1 LSATYL
7 GFLLSRHSRDRNGN
21 NELSYWLASEMG
33 AVKLIP
39 ATQPL
44 VMFIPQDQ
52 LTTALACLSE
62 LNPRFNYKD
71 LKMRSFDLELMS
83 AFYFQ
88 TSHDY
93 HRAQELLRRKLV
105 TVLEADIR
113 PAERYLMERFVKG
126 AIEFTGTPVQR
137 KGYVEFQ
144 QAQLKPAELPDNL
157 VDKIKQISLDIEC
170 SEHGELYSIGLYS
183 LSPAYCPDGK
193 PFKRVY
199 MIGEQLDKDLAQA
212 QIKANNNLA
221 QDPDE
226 EPLIHWVADE
236 KSLLQALQAFVISY
250 DPDVFIGWNVINF
263 DFRLLAVR
271 ATFHNIKLAL
281 GRGGQ
286 NLHWRDGRTPQQQG
300 FLTLHGRVVVDG
312 IDSLKT
318 ATYSFPSFSLE
329 NVAQAILGVGKETDD
344 VDNRMEQINHDFHFN
359 KLKLAKYNLQDC
371 VLVWDI
377 FVKTRLLD
385 FLLLRSQLT
394 GLELDR
400 NGGSVLAFT
409 NVYLPKLHRAGY
421 IAPNLRESGV
431 MASPGGYVMDSF
443 PGLYDHVIVLD
454 FKSLYPSIIRTFKI
468 DPVGLLEGVQNPT
481 EAIPGF
487 RGGLFDRDKHY
498 LPDIITELWSQ
509 RDQAKLDKD
518 AARSQAIK
526 ILMNSFYG
534 VLGSGG
540 CRFYDTRLAS
550 SITMRGQEIMQ
561 TTAGWLEAKGYKV
574 IYGDTDSTFVLLDE
588 SKFTAGYTGTSA
600 DRGLQADRMGAELSA
615 YINEQWQ
622 RHLREDYDIDCF
634 LDIEYE
640 VHYHK
645 FLMPTIRGLDKGS
658 KKRYA
663 GLVHTKDGEKLI
675 FKGLETVRTDW
686 TDLAKM
692 FQKELYHRVFHN
704 IAVEDY
710 VLEIVE
716 KTLAG
721 EFNDKLVYRKRLR
734 QELALY
740 VKNVPPH
747 VKAARAADEKNRQLG
762 QPLRYQHKAWI
773 SYVLTLNGPEAVEH
787 QHSVLDFEHYIEK
800 QIKPIAD
807 GILPFIGLSFDLI
820 TDQQMGLF

>member
-1 LSATYL
+1 MSATYL

-39 ATQPL
+39 TTQPL

-62 LNPRFNYKD
+62 LNPRFTFKD
-71 LKMRSFDLELMS
+71 LKLRSFDLELMS
-83 AFYFQ
+83 AFYFR

-113 PAERYLMERFVKG
+113 PPERYLMERFVKG
-126 AIEFTGTPVQR
+126 AVEFTGTPVQR

-183 LSPAYCPDGK
+183 LSPAYCPDGQ

-199 MIGEQLDKDLAQA
+199 MIGEAPEADTE
-212 QIKANNNLA
+212 
-221 QDPDE
+221 QDVKHA
-226 EPLIHWVADE
+226 PLIHWVADE
-236 KSLLQALQAFVISY
+236 KSLLLALQAFVISY
-250 DPDVFIGWNVINF
+250 DPDIFIGWNVINF

-286 NLHWRDGRTPQQQG
+286 NLHWRDGRTPQQPG

-329 NVAQAILGVGKETDD
+329 NVAQEILGVGKDTDD
-344 VDNRMEQINHDFHFN
+344 VDNRMDQINHDFHFN
-359 KLKLAKYNLQDC
+359 KPKLAKYNLQDC

-431 MASPGGYVMDSF
+431 TASPGGYVMDSF

-487 RGGLFDRDKHY
+487 RGGLFDREKHY
-498 LPDIITELWSQ
+498 LPEVISGLWAQ
-509 RDQAKLDKD
+509 RDQAKIDKD

-561 TTAGWLEAKGYKV
+561 TTAGWIEAKGYKV
-574 IYGDTDSTFVLLDE
+574 IYGDTDSTFVLLDR
-588 SKFTAGYTGTSA
+588 SKFTEG
-600 DRGLQADRMGAELSA
+600 DRGEQADRMGAELSE
-615 YINEQWQ
+615 YINQQWQ

-663 GLVHTKDGEKLI
+663 GLVNTKDGEKLI

-692 FQKELYHRVFHN
+692 FQMELYHRVFHDLE
-704 IAVEDY
+704 VKDY

-734 QELALY
+734 QELSAY

-773 SYVLTLNGPEAVEH
+773 SYVLTLSGPEAVEH

-800 QIKPIAD
+800 QLKPIAD

>member
-1 LSATYL
+1 
-7 GFLLSRHSRDRNGN
+7 
-21 NELSYWLASEMG
+21 MG

-62 LNPRFNYKD
+62 LNPRFSYKD
-71 LKMRSFDLELMS
+71 LKMRSFELELMS
-83 AFYFQ
+83 AFYFR
-88 TSHDY
+88 TSHDF

-113 PAERYLMERFVKG
+113 PSERYLMERFIKG
-126 AIEFTGTPVQR
+126 AVEFTGTPVQR

-183 LSPAYCPDGK
+183 ISPAYCPDGQ

-199 MIGEQLDKDLAQA
+199 MIGEAPDKDLAQA
-212 QIKANNNLA
+212 
-221 QDPDE
+221 PE
-226 EPLIHWVADE
+226 SEPLIHWVADE
-236 KSLLQALQAFVISY
+236 KSLLLALQAFVISY
-250 DPDVFIGWNVINF
+250 DPDIFIGWNVINF
-263 DFRLLAVR
+263 DFRLLAQR
-271 ATFHNIKLAL
+271 ATFHNLKLAL

-286 NLHWRDGRTPQQQG
+286 NLHWRDGRTPQQLG

-318 ATYSFPSFSLE
+318 ATYNFFSFSLE
-329 NVAQAILGVGKETDD
+329 NVAQELLGVGKDTDD
-344 VDNRMEQINHDFHFN
+344 VDNRMAQINHDFHFN
-359 KLKLAKYNLQDC
+359 KVKLAKYNLQDC

-431 MASPGGYVMDSF
+431 MSPGGYVMDSF

-498 LPDIITELWSQ
+498 LPAIITELWTQ
-509 RDQAKLDKD
+509 RDQAKRDKD
-518 AARSQAIK
+518 VARSQAIK
-526 ILMNSFYG
+526 LLMNSFYG

-561 TTAGWLEAKGYKV
+561 ITAGWIEAKGYKV
-574 IYGDTDSTFVLLDE
+574 IYGDTDSTFVLLDAA
-588 SKFTAGYTGTSA
+588 KFTGSDSSPAE
-600 DRGLQADRMGAELSA
+600 RGLQADRMGAELSE
-615 YINEQWQ
+615 YINQQWQ
-622 RHLREDYDIDCF
+622 RQLREDYDSDCF

-663 GLVHTKDGEKLI
+663 GLVRTKDGEKLI

-692 FQKELYHRVFHN
+692 FQMELYHRVFHGL
-704 IAVEDY
+704 AVEDY

-716 KTLAG
+716 RTLAG

-734 QELALY
+734 QELSLY

-773 SYVLTLNGPEAVEH
+773 SYVLTLNGPEAIEH

-807 GILPFIGLSFDLI
+807 GILPFIGLSFDLL

>member
-1 LSATYL
+1 MSATYL

-44 VMFIPQDQ
+44 VLFIPQDQ

-62 LNPRFNYKD
+62 LNPRFTYKD
-71 LKMRSFDLELMS
+71 LTLRSFDLELMS
-83 AFYFQ
+83 AFYFR

-126 AIEFTGTPVQR
+126 AVQFTGIAVQR
-137 KGYVEFQ
+137 KGYIEFQ
-144 QAQLKPAELPDNL
+144 QAQIKPADIPDVL
-157 VDKIKQISLDIEC
+157 VDKLKQVSLDIEC
-170 SEHGELYSIGLYS
+170 SERGELYSIGLYS
-183 LSPAYCPDGK
+183 KSPAYCPDGQA
-193 PFKRVY
+193 FSRVY
-199 MIGEQLDKDLAQA
+199 MIGSA
-212 QIKANNNLA
+212 
-221 QDPDE
+221 PDDE
-226 EPLIHWVADE
+226 AGAGEDDVNSTTVMIEWVADE
-236 KSLLQALQAFVISY
+236 KSLLLALQAFVTSY
-250 DPDVFIGWNVINF
+250 DPDIFIGWNVINF
-263 DFRLLAVR
+263 DFRLLAQR
-271 ATFHNIKLAL
+271 AAFHNLKLAL

-286 NLHWRDGRTPQQQG
+286 NLHWRDGRTPQQLG
-300 FLTLHGRVVVDG
+300 FLTLHGRVVIDG

-329 NVAQAILGVGKETDD
+329 NVAQELLGVGKDTDD

-359 KLKLAKYNLQDC
+359 KVKLAKYNLQDC

-421 IAPNLRESGV
+421 IAPNLRESGIT
-431 MASPGGYVMDSF
+431 ASPGGYVMDSF

-468 DPVGLLEGVQNPT
+468 DPVGLLEGVQNPAA
-481 EAIPGF
+481 AIPGF
-487 RGGLFDRDKHY
+487 RGGLFDRKKHY
-498 LPDIITELWSQ
+498 LPDIISELWSK

-561 TTAGWLEAKGYKV
+561 TTASWIEDLGYKV
-574 IYGDTDSTFVLLDE
+574 IYGDTDSTFVLLDAN
-588 SKFTAGYTGTSA
+588 KFSGG
-600 DRGLQADRMGAELSA
+600 DRGVQADRMGAELA
-615 YINEQWQ
+615 AHINTQWQ
-622 RHLREDYDIDCF
+622 RYLRDDFELDCF
-634 LDIEYE
+634 LEIEYE
-640 VHYHK
+640 THYHK

-663 GLVHTKDGEKLI
+663 GLVHTKDGEQLI
-675 FKGLETVRTDW
+675 FKGLESVRTDW
-686 TDLAKM
+686 TELAKL
-692 FQKELYHRVFHN
+692 FQAELYHRVFHDLD
-704 IAVEDY
+704 VVDF
-710 VLEIVE
+710 VLETVA

-734 QELALY
+734 QELSQY

-762 QPLRYQHKAWI
+762 QPLRYQQKTWI
-773 SYVLTLNGPEAVEH
+773 CYVLTLNGPEAIEH
-787 QHSVLDFEHYIEK
+787 QQSVIDFEHYIEK
-800 QIKPIAD
+800 QLKPIAD
-807 GILPFIGLSFDLI
+807 GILPFIGLSFDQI
-820 TDQQMGLF
+820 TDQQLGLF

>member
-1 LSATYL
+1 MSATYL

-39 ATQPL
+39 SAQPL

-62 LNPRFNYKD
+62 LNPRFTYKD
-71 LKMRSFDLELMS
+71 LTLRSFDLELMS
-83 AFYFQ
+83 AFYFR

-126 AIEFTGTPVQR
+126 AVQFTGIPVQR
-137 KGYVEFQ
+137 KGYIEFQ
-144 QAQLKPAELPDNL
+144 QAQLKPADIPDAL
-157 VDKIKQISLDIEC
+157 VDKLKLISLDIEC
-170 SEHGELYSIGLYS
+170 SERGELYSIGLYS
-183 LSPAYCPDGK
+183 KSPAYCPDGQA
-193 PFKRVY
+193 FSRVY
-199 MIGEQLDKDLAQA
+199 MIGATPDGEAGAVGKDINAKTSM
-212 QIKANNNLA
+212 I
-221 QDPDE
+221 E
-226 EPLIHWVADE
+226 WVADE
-236 KSLLQALQAFVISY
+236 KSLLLALQALVTRY
-250 DPDVFIGWNVINF
+250 DPDIFIGWNVINF
-263 DFRLLAVR
+263 DFRLLAQR
-271 ATFHNIKLAL
+271 AAFHNLKLAL

-286 NLHWRDGRTPQQQG
+286 NLHWRDGRTPQQAG
-300 FLTLHGRVVVDG
+300 FLTLHGRVVIDG

-329 NVAQAILGVGKETDD
+329 NVAQELLGVGKDTDD

-359 KLKLAKYNLQDC
+359 KVKLAKYNLQDC
-371 VLVWDI
+371 ILVWDI

-394 GLELDR
+394 GLELNR

-421 IAPNLRESGV
+421 IAPNLRESGIT
-431 MASPGGYVMDSF
+431 ASPGGYVMDSF

-468 DPVGLLEGVQNPT
+468 DPVGLLEGVQKPAA
-481 EAIPGF
+481 AIPGF
-487 RGGLFDRDKHY
+487 RGGLFDRKKHY
-498 LPDIITELWSQ
+498 LPDIISELWSQ

-561 TTAGWLEAKGYKV
+561 TTASWIEDLGYKV
-574 IYGDTDSTFVLLDE
+574 IYGDTDSTFVLLDAN
-588 SKFTAGYTGTSA
+588 KFSAG
-600 DRGLQADRMGAELSA
+600 DRGVQAARMGAELA
-615 YINEQWQ
+615 AHINSQWQ
-622 RHLREDYDIDCF
+622 RYLRDDFELDCF
-634 LDIEYE
+634 LEIEYE
-640 VHYHK
+640 THYHK

-663 GLVHTKDGEKLI
+663 GLVHTKDGEQLI
-675 FKGLETVRTDW
+675 FKGLESVRTDW
-686 TDLAKM
+686 TELAKQ
-692 FQKELYHRVFHN
+692 FQTELYRRVFHDLE
-704 IAVEDY
+704 VVDY
-710 VLEIVE
+710 LLDTVA

-734 QELALY
+734 QELSQY

-762 QPLRYQHKAWI
+762 LPLRYQHKTWI

-787 QHSVLDFEHYIEK
+787 QQSMIDFEHYIEK
-800 QIKPIAD
+800 QLKPIAD
-807 GILPFIGLSFDLI
+807 GILPFIGLSFDQI
-820 TDQQMGLF
+820 TDQQLGLF

>member
-39 ATQPL
+39 SVQPL

-62 LNPRFNYKD
+62 LNPRFTYKD
-71 LKMRSFDLELMS
+71 LTLRSFDLALMS
-83 AFYFQ
+83 AFYFR

-126 AIEFTGTPVQR
+126 AVQFTGIPVQR
-137 KGYVEFQ
+137 KGYIEYQ
-144 QAQLKPAELPDNL
+144 QAQIKPADIPDSL
-157 VDKIKQISLDIEC
+157 VEKLKQISLDIEC
-170 SEHGELYSIGLYS
+170 SENGELYSIGLYS
-183 LSPAYCPDGK
+183 QSPVYCLDGQA
-193 PFKRVY
+193 FSRVY
-199 MIGEQLDKDLAQA
+199 MIGTAPNTADTDDKASM
-212 QIKANNNLA
+212 I
-221 QDPDE
+221 E
-226 EPLIHWVADE
+226 WVADE
-236 KSLLQALQAFVISY
+236 KSLLLALQAFVTSH
-250 DPDVFIGWNVINF
+250 DPDIFIGWNVINF
-263 DFRLLAVR
+263 DFRLLAQR
-271 ATFHNIKLAL
+271 AAFHNLKLAL

-286 NLHWRDGRTPQQQG
+286 NLHWRDGRTPQQPG
-300 FLTLHGRVVVDG
+300 FLTLHGRVVIDG

-318 ATYSFPSFSLE
+318 ATYNFPSFSLE
-329 NVAQAILGVGKETDD
+329 NVAQALLGVGKDTDD
-344 VDNRMEQINHDFHFN
+344 VDNRMEQINHDFHFS
-359 KLKLAKYNLQDC
+359 KVKLAKYNLQDC

-421 IAPNLRESGV
+421 IAPNLRESGIT
-431 MASPGGYVMDSF
+431 ASPGGYVMDSF

-454 FKSLYPSIIRTFKI
+454 FKSLYPAIIRTFKI
-468 DPVGLLEGVQNPT
+468 DPVGLLEGVQNPAA
-481 EAIPGF
+481 AIPGF
-487 RGGLFDRDKHY
+487 RGGLFDRKKHY
-498 LPDIITELWSQ
+498 LPDIIAELWSQ

-561 TTAGWLEAKGYKV
+561 TTASWIESLGYKV
-574 IYGDTDSTFVLLDE
+574 IYGDTDSTFVLLDAD
-588 SKFTAGYTGTSA
+588 KFSAG
-600 DRGLQADRMGAELSA
+600 DRSVQADRMGAELTEH
-615 YINEQWQ
+615 INAQWQ
-622 RHLREDYDIDCF
+622 RYLKDDFELDCF
-634 LDIEYE
+634 LEIEYE
-640 VHYHK
+640 THYHK

-663 GLVHTKDGEKLI
+663 GLVNTKGGEQLI
-675 FKGLETVRTDW
+675 FKGLESVRTDW
-686 TDLAKM
+686 TELAKQ
-692 FQKELYHRVFHN
+692 FQAELYHRVFHD
-704 IAVEDY
+704 IAVVDY
-710 VLEIVE
+710 VLETVE

-734 QELALY
+734 QELSQY

-762 QPLRYQHKAWI
+762 QPLRYQHKTAI
-773 SYVLTLNGPEAVEH
+773 SYVLTLNGPEAIEH
-787 QHSVLDFEHYIEK
+787 QQSVIDFEHYIEK

-807 GILPFIGLSFDLI
+807 GILPFIGLSFDQI
-820 TDQQMGLF
+820 TDQQLGLF

>member
-1 LSATYL
+1 MSTTYQ
-7 GFLLSRHSRDRNGN
+7 GFLLTRHSRDRNGS
-21 NELSYWLASEMG
+21 NELSYWLASEIG
-33 AVKLIP
+33 PVKLIP
-39 ATQPL
+39 AHQPL
-44 VMFIPQDQ
+44 VMFIPQSQ
-52 LTTALACLSE
+52 LATALACLNE
-62 LNPRFNYKD
+62 LNPRFNYKN
-71 LKMRSFDLELMS
+71 LPLRSFELEEMS

-88 TSHDY
+88 TSHDF

-113 PAERYLMERFVKG
+113 PAERFIMERFIKG
-126 AIEFTGTPVQR
+126 MVAFTGQFVKR
-137 KGYVEFQ
+137 RGYIEVQ
-144 QAQLKPAELPDNL
+144 QAQMKPAEITPDIVGKL
-157 VDKIKQISLDIEC
+157 KQISLDIEC

-183 LSPAYCPDGK
+183 QSPAYQIDAQ
-193 PFKRVY
+193 PFRRVY
-199 MIGEQLDKDLAQA
+199 MVGDAQES
-212 QIKANNNLA
+212 
-221 QDPDE
+221 DDY
-226 EPLIHWVADE
+226 IHWVADE
-236 KSLLQALQAFVISY
+236 KQLLLALQQFVIEF
-250 DPDVFIGWNVINF
+250 DPDIFIGWNVINF
-263 DFRLLAVR
+263 DFRLLAKR
-271 ATFHNIKLAL
+271 AEFNNMKLSL

-329 NVAQAILGVGKETDD
+329 NVAQTLLGVGKDTDD
-344 VDNRMEQINHDFHFN
+344 VENRLAKIVHDFHFN
-359 KLKLAKYNLQDC
+359 KPKLAAYNLQDC

-385 FLLLRSQLT
+385 FLALRSQLT

-468 DPVGLLEGVQNPT
+468 DPVGLLEGVQSPT

-487 RGGLFDRDKHY
+487 RGGLFDRNKHY
-498 LPDIITELWSQ
+498 LPQIITELWSQ

-561 TTAGWLEAKGYKV
+561 ITAKWIEELGYKV
-574 IYGDTDSTFVLLDE
+574 IYGDTDSTFVHLDA
-588 SKFTAGYTGTSA
+588 SKFIDVNNESCNGEK
-600 DRGLQADRMGAELSA
+600 RLQQADVMGAKLTNI
-615 YINEQWQ
+615 INNKWQ
-622 RHLREDYDIDCF
+622 QHLRDEYDLDCD
-634 LDIEYE
+634 LEIEYE
-640 VHYHK
+640 THYHK

-663 GLVHTKDGEKLI
+663 GLVQKGTDEKLI
-675 FKGLETVRTDW
+675 FKGLESVRTDW
-686 TDLAKM
+686 TDLAKI
-692 FQKELYHRVFHN
+692 FQTELYQRVFHDR
-704 IAVEDY
+704 AVVDY
-710 VLEIVE
+710 VLEMVE

-721 EFNDKLVYRKRLR
+721 EFDEQLVYRKRLR
-734 QELALY
+734 QELSGY

-747 VKAARAADEKNRQLG
+747 VKAARMADEENRKQG
-762 QPLRYQHKAWI
+762 KALRYQHKAWI
-773 SYVLTLNGPEAVEH
+773 SYVITLAGPEAIEH
-787 QHSVLDFEHYIEK
+787 QHSVLDYEHYIEK
-800 QIKPIAD
+800 QLKPIAD
-807 GILPFIGLSFDLI
+807 GILPFVGLSFEQI